1 MIKRNSL
8 KKQKL
13 IESKD
18 VDAYWAHVLWQRH
31 GLRIEDYEK
40 MTEAQKAFYIA
51 SERYEDEHPCRKD
64 GYMFRTAVK
73 GGK

>member
-1 MIKRNSL
+1 M
-8 KKQKL
+8 
-13 IESKD
+13 
-18 VDAYWAHVLWQRH
+18 DAYWAHVLWQRH

-64 GYMFRTAVK
+64 GYMFKTAVK
-73 GGK
+73 GG

>member
-8 KKQKL
+8 KKQKTNR
-13 IESKD
+13 KQGCGC
-18 VDAYWAHVLWQRH
+18 VLGTCALAKAWTQNRR
-31 GLRIEDYEK
+31 LRENDRSPD
-40 MTEAQKAFYIA
+40 IA

-73 GGK
+73 GGGK

>member
-1 MIKRNSL
+1 M
-8 KKQKL
+8 
-13 IESKD
+13 
-18 VDAYWAHVLWQRH
+18 DAYWAHVLWQRH

-73 GGK
+73 GGVNDGRVIRKIHCFRCNKC